1 MAKIDLRL
9 FKIIGQKYVREKGRK
24 KLTNFPEDIK
34 PITLVTFKLR
44 VYRLWNQFCTLKTTD
59 ASKRGKQMWR
69 RVFAPT
75 SISLSNLRIYGN
87 TISATTPVALT
98 VFLYRMGS

>member
-9 FKIIGQKYVREKGRK
+9 FKIIGQKYIRERGRK

-44 VYRLWNQFCTLKTTD
+44 IYRLWNQFCTLKTTD
-59 ASKRGKQMWR
+59 GSKWGKQ
-69 RVFAPT
+69 
-75 SISLSNLRIYGN
+75 I
-87 TISATTPVALT
+87 
-98 VFLYRMGS
+98 